1 MSSQIAIEEPL
12 TANHETIIVVDRNS
26 NYRSTGNEEETSRS
40 NEPENTICNARQAAR
55 MGVSLFVGLVLGW
68 CVAGVV
74 ALVNTRPDEIRDI
87 CYTCELWELL
97 FTMIIV
103 NLLST
108 IILVHKWFYL
118 HFYDRE
124 PYKHSNKVATL
135 ITIIQ
140 LAMTAWAASVVFAD
154 CPIHHL
160 TSYLIYTVVYV
171 WVIWKLVMI
180 MCALIVTVCAGF
192 SIAGVAV

>member
-1 MSSQIAIEEPL
+1 MPSQIAIEDPL
-12 TANHETIIVVDRNS
+12 ATDHDTIIVVERNS
-26 NYRSTGNEEETSRS
+26 NYRSAGNEEETSRPT
-40 NEPENTICNARQAAR
+40 EQENDVCNTRQAAR
-55 MGVSLFVGLVLGW
+55 MGVSLFVGLLLGW

-74 ALVNTRPDEIRDI
+74 ALVDTKADEIRNI

-97 FTMIIV
+97 FTMVIV

-108 IILVHKWFYL
+108 IVLVHIWFNY
-118 HFYDRE
+118 HFYNRE
-124 PYKHSNKVATL
+124 PYKHTNKVLTL
-135 ITIIQ
+135 VTIIQ

-154 CPIHHL
+154 CPTSHL

-192 SIAGVAV
+192 SIAGVTI